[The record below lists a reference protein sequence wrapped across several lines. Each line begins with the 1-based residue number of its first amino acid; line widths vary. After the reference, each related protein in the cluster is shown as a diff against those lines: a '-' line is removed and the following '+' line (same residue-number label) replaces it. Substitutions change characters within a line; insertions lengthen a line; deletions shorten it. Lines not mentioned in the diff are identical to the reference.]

1 MAKSGQRMWG
11 NIAWWIVVCVSVPF
25 GMYTLPFIYGK
36 FEIYKHLSASA
47 ARGDHHLAGLHV
59 LNNLRTWQVGI
70 TLNLTVSA
78 VGDHLGWNKSMQIDV
93 QSQDFSCS

>member
-25 GMYTLPFIYGK
+25 GIYTLPFISGK
-36 FEIYKHLSASA
+36 FELYKEFTISA

-59 LNNLRTWQVGI
+59 LNNLRTWQVGP
-70 TLNLTVSA
+70 
-78 VGDHLGWNKSMQIDV
+78 
-93 QSQDFSCS
+93 